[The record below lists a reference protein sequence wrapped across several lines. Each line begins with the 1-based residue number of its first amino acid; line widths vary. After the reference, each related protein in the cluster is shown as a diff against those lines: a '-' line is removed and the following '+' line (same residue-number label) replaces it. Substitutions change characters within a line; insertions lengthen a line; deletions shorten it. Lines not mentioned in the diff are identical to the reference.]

1 MSASMDFSRY
11 EVNRQ
16 IRMVLSRNDIDLTRI
31 DYSFIGGTVYLSG
44 ELLKIGEGEL
54 VPSVIENLF
63 KEINGLSGVRDVQS
77 DLQNWN
83 ISVTKYLCQITKS
96 KKKSLDI
103 GVPVNQRGGIAEA
116 AEDVHITTSEKI
128 ADVLKEIQIT
138 PLREID
144 NEDK

>member
-1 MSASMDFSRY
+1 LAS
-11 EVNRQ
+11 
-16 IRMVLSRNDIDLTRI
+16 
-31 DYSFIGGTVYLSG
+31 
-44 ELLKIGEGEL
+44 
-54 VPSVIENLF
+54 LF
-63 KEINGLSGVRDVQS
+63 NVQS

-83 ISVTKYLCQITKS
+83 ISYTKYLCQITKS

-128 ADVLKEIQIT
+128 ADVLKEIKIT